1 MSQDVISDALNGI
14 MNAKK
19 ARKEFV
25 VVNKHSKLLIKVL
38 DIAIENGYIKN
49 YKLEENK
56 LKIDIGK
63 LIKCNAIK
71 PRFNVGVPNID
82 KYMRRYLPARD
93 LGILIISTN
102 KGVLTHVEAYE
113 KEIGGMLIAYFY

>member
-63 LIKCNAIK
+63 LLKCNAIK
-71 PRFNVGVPNID
+71 PRFNVGASNID
-82 KYMRRYLPARD
+82 KYMRRYLRARD

-102 KGVLTHVEAYE
+102 KGVMTQVEAYE
-113 KEIGGMLIAYFY
+113 KKIGGMLIAYFY

>member
-49 YKLEENK
+49 YK
-56 LKIDIGK
+56 IDIGK
-63 LIKCNAIK
+63 LLKCNAIK
-71 PRFNVGVPNID
+71 PRFNVGASNID

>member
-1 MSQDVISDALNGI
+1 

-38 DIAIENGYIKN
+38 DIAIEHGYIKN

-56 LKIDIGK
+56 LKINIGK